1 MAIVLMK
8 DINDSF
14 TNTVNDLIS
23 KGYVISPSTH
33 GGTYSSECGH
43 IDLIK
48 PKSKKG
54 SDLIRV
60 WLLEDTVRPDE
71 DKYKNVVSKYLH
83 IDTLKINVRK
93 YKWNGNWGGNTLW
106 PDCGENISDKTFY
119 AVKRNRCYSDN
130 IDEVVAKEVLSYS
143 RYEARHQKD
152 NDVRALDVAKL
163 PNSFI
168 EKMMS
173 RLNKIKG
180 FKRARGNCITK
191 VRIYRDSLSPRGN
204 KLEAYVDFDY
214 DGKKATLK
222 LK

>member
-14 TNTVNDLIS
+14 TNAVNDLIS

-33 GGTYSSECGH
+33 GGSYSGECGH

-60 WLLEDTVRPDE
+60 WLLEDSVYPDE
-71 DKYKNVVSKYLH
+71 DKCNSVVSKYLH
-83 IDTLKINVRK
+83 IDTLRINVRK
-93 YKWNGNWGGNTLW
+93 YKWNGHWGGNTLW
-106 PDCGENISDKTFY
+106 PDGGEIISDKTFY

-130 IDEVVAKEVLSYS
+130 IDDVVAKEELNYS
-143 RYEARHQKD
+143 RYEARRIKD
-152 NDVRALDVAKL
+152 DDVRALDVAKL

-168 EKMMS
+168 VKMMN
-173 RLNKIKG
+173 RLNTIKG

-191 VRIYRDSLSPRGN
+191 VRIYRNSTSPKGN

>member
-33 GGTYSSECGH
+33 GGTYSGECGH
-43 IDLIK
+43 VDLIK

-60 WLLEDTVRPDE
+60 WLLEDSVRPDE
-71 DKYKNVVSKYLH
+71 DKYKSVVSKYLH
-83 IDTLKINVRK
+83 IDTLKINVRR

-130 IDEVVAKEVLSYS
+130 IDEVVAKEDLSYS

-152 NDVRALDVAKL
+152 NDVRKLDVAKL

-168 EKMMS
+168 AKMMS
-173 RLNKIKG
+173 RLNTIKG
-180 FKRARGNCITK
+180 FKRARGNCITG
-191 VRIYRDSLSPRGN
+191 VRIYRDSTSPRGN

>member
-33 GGTYSSECGH
+33 GGSYSGECGH
-43 IDLIK
+43 VDLIK

-60 WLLEDTVRPDE
+60 WLLEDSVRPDE

-93 YKWNGNWGGNTLW
+93 YKWNGKWGGNTLW
-106 PDCGENISDKTFY
+106 PDCGENISYKTFY

-130 IDEVVAKEVLSYS
+130 IDEVVAKEDLSYS
-143 RYEARHQKD
+143 RYEARHTKD
-152 NDVRALDVAKL
+152 DDIRALDVAKL

-168 EKMMS
+168 VKMMS

-191 VRIYRDSLSPRGN
+191 VRIYRDSTSPRDN

-214 DGKKATLK
+214 DGKKATLR